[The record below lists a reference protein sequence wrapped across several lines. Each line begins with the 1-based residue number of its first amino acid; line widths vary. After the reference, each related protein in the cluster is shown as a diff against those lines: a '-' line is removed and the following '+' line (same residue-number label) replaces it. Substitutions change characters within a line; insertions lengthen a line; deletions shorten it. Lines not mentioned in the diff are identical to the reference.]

1 MKKNLFILI
10 CFFSVLNGCQQVQE
24 KPWYCTHC
32 IVGIPSV
39 ESYYGD
45 SCSHKSYFG
54 MEDDG
59 AFPNHYHD
67 SLVENSCGTKVSE

>member
-1 MKKNLFILI
+1 
-10 CFFSVLNGCQQVQE
+10 
-24 KPWYCTHC
+24 
-32 IVGIPSV
+32 
-39 ESYYGD
+39 
-45 SCSHKSYFG
+45 